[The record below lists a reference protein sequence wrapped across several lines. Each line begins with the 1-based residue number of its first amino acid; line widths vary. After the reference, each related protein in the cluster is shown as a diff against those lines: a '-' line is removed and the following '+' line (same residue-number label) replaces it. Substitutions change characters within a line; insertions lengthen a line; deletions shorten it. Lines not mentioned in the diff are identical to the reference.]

1 MVCYKI
7 RKPIHYQLLD
17 IFMLDEILHRF
28 NLKYED
34 LTKAE
39 QETLSGWLVA
49 LQNNAVTTEG
59 VRMYFAQM
67 RRSVEDEL
75 TKHNLSKEQD
85 LFLKARL
92 RNYMLVEDF
101 LTGPEKAKAALE
113 KALEN
118 IKRKN

>member
-1 MVCYKI
+1 
-7 RKPIHYQLLD
+7 
-17 IFMLDEILHRF
+17 MLDEILHRF

>member
-1 MVCYKI
+1 
-7 RKPIHYQLLD
+7 
-17 IFMLDEILHRF
+17 MLDEILKRF

-34 LTKAE
+34 LSKSE
-39 QETLSGWLVA
+39 QDTLSGWLVA

-59 VRMYFAQM
+59 IRMYFIQM
-67 RRSVEDEL
+67 RRGVEEEL
-75 TKHNLSKEQD
+75 TKYNLTKEQD

-92 RNYMLVEDF
+92 RNYMMIEDF
-101 LTGPEKAKAALE
+101 LTGPDKAKAALE